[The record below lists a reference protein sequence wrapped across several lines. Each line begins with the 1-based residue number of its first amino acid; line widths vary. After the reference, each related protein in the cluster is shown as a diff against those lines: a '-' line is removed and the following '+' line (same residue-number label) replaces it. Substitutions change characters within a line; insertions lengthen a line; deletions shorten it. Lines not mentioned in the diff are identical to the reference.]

1 MGAPPAKMVKFSKD
15 LQSGVVSRWSD
26 HYMKYEKLNQVLKP
40 MKAEEQSPDP
50 ADIEKEFEEA
60 YEESLNVVNGFF
72 NSKIA
77 QYDEALTNYEQLAN
91 YNGTPAERTFF
102 RTFREVGEFQTF
114 IWLNAT
120 GFRKIMKKYD
130 KRMQLRG
137 TGNERQPAM
146 EAKLSKEPFMGS
158 HLEVI
163 LARAKSLSNVSNA
176 QHDLKL
182 IGGSGN
188 RELAEEIS
196 GRLGI
201 PLLKTDI
208 KKFNDGEVSIKIQ
221 ENIRNSDVYIIQPTC
236 YPVNDNLMEL
246 LLTISALKRA
256 SVHYVIAVV
265 PYYGYARQD
274 RKSGSRV
281 PISAADVARMMEAMG
296 VDRVICVDLH
306 AGQIQG
312 FFGPCTP
319 VDNLFA
325 GPIAMEYFK
334 TKSLH
339 NPVIISPD
347 AGGVA
352 RCKEFKEG
360 LAENGMAGV
369 TMAMIIKQREAAG
382 VVGCMDLVGDVN
394 DKDCIIV
401 DDIIDTAGTLCAAA
415 NELKAF
421 GARRVFAFATHGLFN
436 GPAPD
441 RINASALEEV
451 AVANTVPLQVDC
463 ALKCKKIRVL
473 SVGKL
478 LSETIRRVHSGESL
492 SAMFDSASAGSMFAS
507 APLPRP
513 RTDSC
518 AGGGPDSPGLS
529 PKVLAANLAP
539 ALNL

>member
-1 MGAPPAKMVKFSKD
+1 MGAHPAKMVKFSKD

-120 GFRKIMKKYD
+120 GFRKVMKKDD

-146 EAKLSKEPFMGS
+146 EAKLSKEPVMGS

-319 VDNLFA
+319 VDNLVA
-325 GPIAMEYFK
+325 GPIALEYYR
-334 TKSLH
+334 TIGLDR
-339 NPVIISPD
+339 PVIVSPD

-352 RCKEFKEG
+352 RVKEFKEG
-360 LAENGMAGV
+360 LSETGVVKV
-369 TMAMIIKQREAAG
+369 TMAIIIKQREAAG
-382 VVGCMDLVGDVN
+382 KVGSADLVGDVK

-421 GARRVFAFATHGLFN
+421 GAKRVFAFATHGLFN
-436 GPAPD
+436 GPAPE
-441 RINASALEEV
+441 RIMASALEEV
-451 AVANTVPLQVDC
+451 AVANTVPLQPDVAVRC
-463 ALKCKKIRVL
+463 PKIKML

-478 LSETIRRVHSGESL
+478 LAETIRRVHEGESL
-492 SAMFDSASAGSMFAS
+492 SEMFEVASGQATFAS
-507 APLPRP
+507 APLPKP
-513 RTDSC
+513 RADTIG
-518 AGGGPDSPGLS
+518 AAAEGLGGLAINTSPRS
-529 PKVLAANLAP
+529 TTPKP
-539 ALNL
+539 

>member
-1 MGAPPAKMVKFSKD
+1 MVKFSKD
-15 LQSGVVSRWSD
+15 LQSGVVARWSE
-26 HYMKYEKLNQVLKP
+26 HYMKYGEMNQVLKP
-40 MKAEEQSPDP
+40 MKGGGEAPDP
-50 ADIEKEFEEA
+50 ASLQQQFDDA
-60 YEESLNVVNGFF
+60 YEASLEIVNGFY
-72 NSKIA
+72 NAKIA
-77 QYDEALTNYEQLAN
+77 EYDKALTDYEEQKAA
-91 YNGTPAERTFF
+91 GSERIFF
-102 RTFREVGEFQTF
+102 HTFREVGEFQTF

-130 KRMQLRG
+130 KRMALRG
-137 TGNERQPAM
+137 TGNERQPSL
-146 EAKLSKEPFMGS
+146 EAKLIKEPFMGS

-163 LARAKSLSNVSNA
+163 LARAKSHSGLSNA

-182 IGGSGN
+182 IAGSGN
-188 RELAEEIS
+188 PELAEEIS

-201 PLLKTDI
+201 PLVKTDI
-208 KKFNDGEVSIKIQ
+208 KQFNDGEVSIKIQ
-221 ENIRNSDVYIIQPTC
+221 ENIRGSDVYVIQPTC

-312 FFGPCTP
+312 FFGPATP

-325 GPIAMEYFK
+325 GPIAMEYFR
-334 TKSLH
+334 TKGLH
-339 NPVIISPD
+339 NPVIVSPD

-352 RCKEFKEG
+352 RAKEFKEG
-360 LAENGMAGV
+360 LSDNGMEGV

-382 VVGCMDLVGDVN
+382 VIGCMDLVGDV
-394 DKDCIIV
+394 KDRDCVIV

-436 GPAPD
+436 GPAPE
-441 RINASALEEV
+441 RINDCALEEV
-451 AVANTVPLQVDC
+451 AVANTVPLQVDV

-478 LSETIRRVHSGESL
+478 LSETIRRVHAGESL
-492 SAMFDSASAGSMFAS
+492 SAMFDNQSAGSMCFAS

-518 AGGGPDSPGLS
+518 ISVNDPASPMS
-529 PKVLAANLAP
+529 PTTKGNP
-539 ALNL
+539 

>member
-1 MGAPPAKMVKFSKD
+1 
-15 LQSGVVSRWSD
+15 
-26 HYMKYEKLNQVLKP
+26 
-40 MKAEEQSPDP
+40 
-50 ADIEKEFEEA
+50 
-60 YEESLNVVNGFF
+60 
-72 NSKIA
+72 
-77 QYDEALTNYEQLAN
+77 
-91 YNGTPAERTFF
+91 
-102 RTFREVGEFQTF
+102 
-114 IWLNAT
+114 
-120 GFRKIMKKYD
+120 
-130 KRMQLRG
+130 
-137 TGNERQPAM
+137 
-146 EAKLSKEPFMGS
+146 
-158 HLEVI
+158 
-163 LARAKSLSNVSNA
+163 
-176 QHDLKL
+176 
-182 IGGSGN
+182 
-188 RELAEEIS
+188 
-196 GRLGI
+196 
-201 PLLKTDI
+201 LLKTDI

-492 SAMFDSASAGSMFAS
+492 SAMFDSASAGSMAHQEVFAAHSAWITGLREQYAALGSLGPVPSGFGGLGEPQLHEHLDERFNEALDFVDEPVYRSAS
-507 APLPRP
+507 AHLSWQPANDELNFDSDEPVYRSLGGFGGFAVDDIDVDVEAVPGSHEAWMQSMPPLVQRQ
-513 RTDSC
+513 S
-518 AGGGPDSPGLS
+518 AFSHL
-529 PKVLAANLAP
+529 
-539 ALNL
+539 